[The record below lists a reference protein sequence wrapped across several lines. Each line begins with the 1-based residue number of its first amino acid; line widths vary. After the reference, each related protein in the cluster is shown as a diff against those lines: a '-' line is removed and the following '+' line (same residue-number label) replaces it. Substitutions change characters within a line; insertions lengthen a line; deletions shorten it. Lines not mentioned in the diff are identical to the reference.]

1 MGQNE
6 GDLYLVLYDKSE
18 SRIKCAKIAED
29 RCWLLRWH
37 HIGRLQWERGDG
49 VVSDRKGEVVM
60 Y

>member
-6 GDLYLVLYDKSE
+6 GDLHLVLYDESE
-18 SRIKCAKIAED
+18 GRIKCSKTAED
-29 RCWLLRWH
+29 RCWLLRSH
-37 HIGRLQWERGDG
+37 HIGRLQRERGDG